1 MAKHTGSVDGQILSR
16 ITAKGRGWV
25 FTPAD
30 FLDLGS
36 RAAVGQALSR
46 NARAGL
52 IRGFARG
59 LYDYPR
65 RHPRLGLL
73 TPSTD
78 DIAKALQGR
87 EASRLQPSG
96 AHAANLLGLSDQVP
110 VKTVFLTDGR
120 SRTIRLGQRVIL
132 LKKTTSRRMA
142 TAGRMSGTVIQAL
155 GWLGRRNVD
164 DKIVSI
170 LRRRL
175 SRRDKLALLGDA
187 RYAPAWIGSVMKKIA
202 A

>member
-1 MAKHTGSVDGQILSR
+1 MGKHTGSIEGRILSR
-16 ITAKGRGWV
+16 ITEKGRGWV

-30 FLDLGS
+30 FLDLGN

-46 NARAGL
+46 NARAGI
-52 IRGFARG
+52 IRAFARG

-78 DIAKALQGR
+78 EIVKALSGR
-87 EASRLQPSG
+87 DAIRLQPSG
-96 AHAANLLGLSDQVP
+96 AHAANILGLSDQVP

-120 SRTIRLGQRVIL
+120 SRTIKLGKRVIL
-132 LKKTTSRRMA
+132 LKKTTLRRMA
-142 TAGRMSGTVIQAL
+142 TAGRISGTIIQAL
-155 GWLGRRNVD
+155 SWLGRRNVD
-164 DKIVSI
+164 DKVVAI

-175 SRRDKLALLGDA
+175 SRRDKHDLLGDV
-187 RYAPAWIGSVMKKIA
+187 RYAPAWIGKVMKRIA
-202 A
+202 E